1 MAAGAPEGAPR
12 RPWRRGHDGARRNPG
27 NDAVESKTKLASRS
41 VAHHDHAGVL
51 GEDGDGLERRGHG
64 EVDGGGTS
72 AGSEEEGVA
81 PGDSGQPKQREQ
93 AEEERK
99 TEAITLA

>member
-1 MAAGAPEGAPR
+1 MNR
-12 RPWRRGHDGARRNPG
+12 
-27 NDAVESKTKLASRS
+27 ASRLE
-41 VAHHDHAGVL
+41 AHHDHAGVL
-51 GEDGDGLERRGHG
+51 GEGGDRLERPGHG

-81 PGDSGQPKQREQ
+81 PGDSGQPKQCEQ

-99 TEAITLA
+99 AEAIALA

>member
-1 MAAGAPEGAPR
+1 MAEGAPEKAPR
-12 RPWRRGHDGARRNPG
+12 RPWRLGHDGARRNPG
-27 NDAVESKTKLASRS
+27 NNAVESKEKKASRS

-51 GEDGDGLERRGHG
+51 DEDEDGLERLGHD

-72 AGSEEEGVA
+72 AGSEEEGIA
-81 PGDSGQPKQREQ
+81 SGDSGQPKQREQ

>member
-1 MAAGAPEGAPR
+1 MAEGAPEKTPR
-12 RPWRRGHDGARRNPG
+12 RPWRLEHDGSWRNPG
-27 NDAVESKTKLASRS
+27 NGVVESKTKLASRS

-51 GEDGDGLERRGHG
+51 DEDGDGLERPGHS

>member
-1 MAAGAPEGAPR
+1 M
-12 RPWRRGHDGARRNPG
+12 
-27 NDAVESKTKLASRS
+27 
-41 VAHHDHAGVL
+41 L

-81 PGDSGQPKQREQ
+81 PGDSGQPKQCEQ

-99 TEAITLA
+99 AEAIALA

>member
-1 MAAGAPEGAPR
+1 ML
-12 RPWRRGHDGARRNPG
+12 D
-27 NDAVESKTKLASRS
+27 
-41 VAHHDHAGVL
+41 
-51 GEDGDGLERRGHG
+51 EDGDGLERPSHG
-64 EVDGGGTS
+64 EVDGGGIS

-99 TEAITLA
+99 TEAIALA